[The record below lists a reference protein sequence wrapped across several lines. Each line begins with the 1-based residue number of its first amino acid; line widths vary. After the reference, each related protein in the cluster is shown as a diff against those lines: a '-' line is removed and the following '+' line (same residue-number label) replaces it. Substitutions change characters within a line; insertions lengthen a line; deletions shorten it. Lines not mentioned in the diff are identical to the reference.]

1 MQEEDKSGAAAANYR
16 ISLTRR
22 ELVCSMTTSPPLQ
35 THLLR
40 AHEIATPDVCTDAEA
55 ISRAM
60 LALEEEKDEICAYH
74 CIQDCAWLVHGVRG
88 LGKFMWM
95 VVHVPRGCGKMV
107 TTTSWLTDPPL
118 SHVVMVAHGEISIE
132 RVENQ

>member
-1 MQEEDKSGAAAANYR
+1 MEEQVHGEVAHATYR
-16 ISLTRR
+16 ITLTRR

-40 AHEIATPDVCTDAEA
+40 AHEIATSDVCTDSQA

-74 CIQDCAWLVHGVRG
+74 CIEDCAWLVHGVRG

-132 RVENQ
+132 RVNGE